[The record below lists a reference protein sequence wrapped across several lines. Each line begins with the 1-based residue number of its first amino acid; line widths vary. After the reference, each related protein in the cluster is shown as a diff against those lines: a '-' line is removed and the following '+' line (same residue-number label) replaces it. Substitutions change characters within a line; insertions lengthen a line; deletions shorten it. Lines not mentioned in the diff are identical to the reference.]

1 MIRFLNP
8 QFLFALSLI
17 SIPIIIHLFN
27 LRRFKRVL
35 FTNVKFLQEL
45 KEETTRLSK
54 IKHLLVL
61 ASRILAITFLVL
73 AFAQPIIPL
82 ANNSNSKAE
91 KVVSVYIDNSF
102 SMDAITKEGSLLE
115 VAKKK
120 AREITLAF
128 SPSTRFQIIT
138 DDFESVHQ
146 RLLSRDEMLIEIDRV
161 KSSPLS
167 KPFSEVILRQQ
178 EALSQEPNKSK
189 QYFYIS
195 DLQKTSIDFTN
206 LKADS
211 SQISIVGL
219 PLQATPNVYIDSC
232 WFETPVLQINK
243 PINLQV
249 KLNNQGNKDLDNI
262 PIRLLING
270 TQRAVASLSL
280 KAGESAITIMS
291 FSVAQSGWQNT
302 EVQISDLPITFDDK
316 YFLAFEV
323 KEKVNIINLEGNNN
337 VGVYTDALFSRD
349 SFFNFKPFDYTKVDY
364 QELQTADIVLLSELP
379 SFSSGLLDELNK
391 FLNNGGNIVLF
402 PDSGND
408 KSTYSSLL
416 EGNAFTELNVGENK
430 VEKIDL
436 KHPLFS
442 DVFDKSKRQDG
453 NMDYPKVSK
462 HFRLAGGSSNRINLM
477 TLEGGDPF
485 LSEIKKA
492 RGSLYVFSV
501 PLSPGFSNLS
511 RHALVVPLLYRM
523 ALLSLNQMQFSFVLG
538 EANQIELDKI
548 QMSADETFHLKN
560 ERLKTDLIP
569 SHKVF
574 PGGVFV
580 NTNDI
585 VREADVYNLENSG
598 KLIASIAFNYNRK
611 ESAMNFYTVDEVKSK
626 ADESG
631 MLNLTTFKPENV
643 DLTKTL
649 SQLSDGISLWKYC
662 IVFVLLFLLIEI
674 LLLRFWKTK

>member
-1 MIRFLNP
+1 VIRFLNP

-128 SPSTRFQIIT
+128 SPSTRFQILT
-138 DDFESVHQ
+138 DDFEAVHQ

-178 EALSQEPNKSK
+178 EALTQEPNKSK

>member
-1 MIRFLNP
+1 VIRFLNP

-82 ANNSNSKAE
+82 ATTSNSKAE

-102 SMDAITKEGSLLE
+102 SMDAITKEGSLLD

-128 SPSTRFQIIT
+128 SPSTRFQILT
-138 DDFESVHQ
+138 DDFEAVHQ

-167 KPFSEVILRQQ
+167 KPFSEVFLRQQ
-178 EALSQEPNKSK
+178 EALSQEQNKSK

-195 DLQKTSIDFTN
+195 DLQKTSVDFTN
-206 LKADS
+206 LKVDS

-219 PLQATPNVYIDSC
+219 PLQSTPNVFIDSC

-249 KLNNQGNKDLDNI
+249 KLNNQGDKDLDNI

-270 TQRAVASLSL
+270 TQRAVASISL
-280 KAGESAITIMS
+280 KAGESAVTTMS

-323 KEKVNIINLEGNNN
+323 KEKVNIVNLEGNKN

-408 KSTYSSLL
+408 KSTYSTLL
-416 EGNAFTELNVGENK
+416 DGNAFAEINVGENK

-462 HFRLAGGSSNRINLM
+462 HFKLAGGSSNRINLM

-538 EANQIELDKI
+538 EASQIELDKI

-585 VREADVYNLENSG
+585 VREADIYSLENSG

-611 ESAMNFYTVDEVKSK
+611 ESAMDFYTVDEIKSK

>member
-1 MIRFLNP
+1 VIRFLNP

-82 ANNSNSKAE
+82 AYNSISKAE

-128 SPSTRFQIIT
+128 SPSTRFQILT
-138 DDFESVHQ
+138 DDFEAVHQ

-323 KEKVNIINLEGNNN
+323 KEKVNIVNLEGNNN

-585 VREADVYNLENSG
+585 VREADVYSLENSG

-611 ESAMNFYTVDEVKSK
+611 ESAMNFYTVDEIKSK

>member
-82 ANNSNSKAE
+82 ANNSISKAE

-128 SPSTRFQIIT
+128 SPSTRFQILT
-138 DDFESVHQ
+138 DDFEAVHQ

-323 KEKVNIINLEGNNN
+323 KEKVNIVNLEGNNN

-585 VREADVYNLENSG
+585 VREADVYSLENSG

-611 ESAMNFYTVDEVKSK
+611 ESAMNFYTVDEIKSK

>member
-128 SPSTRFQIIT
+128 SPSTRFQILT
-138 DDFESVHQ
+138 DDFEAVHQ

-178 EALSQEPNKSK
+178 EALTQEPNKSK

-585 VREADVYNLENSG
+585 VREADVYSLENSG

>member
-1 MIRFLNP
+1 VIRFLNP

-82 ANNSNSKAE
+82 ANNSISKAE

-102 SMDAITKEGSLLE
+102 SMDAISKEGSLLE

-128 SPSTRFQIIT
+128 SPSTRFQILT
-138 DDFESVHQ
+138 DDFEAVHQ

-167 KPFSEVILRQQ
+167 KQFSEVILRQQ
-178 EALSQEPNKSK
+178 EALSQEQNKSK

-219 PLQATPNVYIDSC
+219 PLQSTPNVYIDSC

-249 KLNNQGNKDLDNI
+249 KLNNQGDKDLDNI

-270 TQRAVASLSL
+270 NQRAVSSLSL
-280 KAGESAITIMS
+280 KAGESAISTMS

-337 VGVYTDALFSRD
+337 VGVFTDALFSRD
-349 SFFNFKPFDYTKVDY
+349 SFFNFKPVDYTKVDY

-408 KSTYSSLL
+408 KSTYSTLL
-416 EGNAFTELNVGENK
+416 EGNTFTELNIGENK

-462 HFRLAGGSSNRINLM
+462 HFRLAGGASNRINLM

-538 EANQIELDKI
+538 EASQIELDKI

-580 NTNDI
+580 NTNDV
-585 VREADVYNLENSG
+585 VREADIYNLENSG

-611 ESAMNFYTVDEVKSK
+611 ESAMDFYTVDEIKSK

>member
-82 ANNSNSKAE
+82 AYNSISKAE

-128 SPSTRFQIIT
+128 SPSTRFQILT
-138 DDFESVHQ
+138 DDFEAVHQ

-323 KEKVNIINLEGNNN
+323 KEKVNIVNLEGNNN

-585 VREADVYNLENSG
+585 VREADVYSLENSG

-611 ESAMNFYTVDEVKSK
+611 ESAMNFYTVDEIKSK

>member
-1 MIRFLNP
+1 VIRFLNP

-128 SPSTRFQIIT
+128 SPSTRFQILT
-138 DDFESVHQ
+138 DDFEAVHQ

-178 EALSQEPNKSK
+178 EALTQEPNKSK

-585 VREADVYNLENSG
+585 VREADVYSLENSG

>member
-128 SPSTRFQIIT
+128 SPSTRFQILT
-138 DDFESVHQ
+138 DDFEAVHQ

-323 KEKVNIINLEGNNN
+323 KEKVNIVNLEGNNN

-585 VREADVYNLENSG
+585 VREADVYSLENSG

-611 ESAMNFYTVDEVKSK
+611 ESAMNFYTVDEIKSK

>member
-1 MIRFLNP
+1 VIRFLNP

-128 SPSTRFQIIT
+128 SPSTRFQILT
-138 DDFESVHQ
+138 DDFEAVHQ

-323 KEKVNIINLEGNNN
+323 KEKVNIVNLEGNNN

-585 VREADVYNLENSG
+585 VREADVYSLENSG

-611 ESAMNFYTVDEVKSK
+611 ESAMNFYTVDEIKSK

>member
-128 SPSTRFQIIT
+128 SPSTRFQILT
-138 DDFESVHQ
+138 DDFEAVHQ

>member
-82 ANNSNSKAE
+82 ANNSISKAE

-128 SPSTRFQIIT
+128 SPSTRFQILT
-138 DDFESVHQ
+138 DDFEAVHQ

>member
-128 SPSTRFQIIT
+128 SPSTRFQILT
-138 DDFESVHQ
+138 DDFEAVHQ

-323 KEKVNIINLEGNNN
+323 KEKVNIVNLEGNNN

-585 VREADVYNLENSG
+585 VREADVYSLENSG

>member
-128 SPSTRFQIIT
+128 SPSTRFQILT
-138 DDFESVHQ
+138 DDFEAVHQ

-178 EALSQEPNKSK
+178 EALTQEPNKSK

>member
-1 MIRFLNP
+1 VIRFLNP

-128 SPSTRFQIIT
+128 SPSTRFQILT
-138 DDFESVHQ
+138 DDFQAVHQ

-492 RGSLYVFSV
+492 RGSLYIFSV

-611 ESAMNFYTVDEVKSK
+611 ESAMNFFTVDEVKSK

>member
-1 MIRFLNP
+1 VIRFLNP

-128 SPSTRFQIIT
+128 SPSTRFQILT
-138 DDFESVHQ
+138 DDFQAVHQ

-243 PINLQV
+243 LINLQV

-391 FLNNGGNIVLF
+391 FLNNGRNIVLF

-611 ESAMNFYTVDEVKSK
+611 ESAMNFFTVDEVKSK

>member
-1 MIRFLNP
+1 VIRFLNP

-611 ESAMNFYTVDEVKSK
+611 ESAMNFFTVDEVKSK